1 MRTRSE
7 KTLEILEATKALL
20 DPEQPMTLRH
30 LYYLL
35 LSNHVLEGGDAVA
48 SKRSYNRLKR
58 IIAIARRK
66 GEVPFEALV
75 DNIRTTIKPSSW
87 SGLTDFAEE
96 TTRLYRLDLWARQKD
111 YMEIWVE
118 KDAIAGVVGD
128 ITYEFDVNLRP
139 MRGYSSL
146 TFLHQAAQELS
157 EITKPIFIYY
167 FGDHDPSGHD
177 IERACRDGL
186 IEMFNLDGVGWP
198 ARGFSWLRLALD
210 AADMNEFEII
220 PLPAKPKDTRYKKFK
235 LKYGTDAAELEALPP
250 DELRRRVQTAIDGHI
265 DTKEWKKLQRV
276 ERLER
281 ASYQQVMKKLGDGSR
296 RGRKK

>member
-1 MRTRSE
+1 MRVRSE
-7 KTLEILEATKALL
+7 KTLEILEAAKALL

-35 LSNHVLEGGDAVA
+35 LSEHVLEGGDAVA
-48 SKRSYNRLKR
+48 SKRSYDRLKR
-58 IIAIARRK
+58 IIAIARRT
-66 GEVPFEALV
+66 GEIPFETLV

-96 TTRLYRLDLWARQKD
+96 TARLYRLDLWKRQED
-111 YMEIWVE
+111 YVEIWVE
-118 KDAIAGVVGD
+118 KDAIAGVVGG

-177 IERACRDGL
+177 IERACKDGL
-186 IEMFNLDGVGWP
+186 SEMFKLEGVGQPLWDI
-198 ARGFSWLRLALD
+198 SWARLALNV
-210 AADMNEFEII
+210 ADMKQFEII
-220 PLPAKPKDTRYKKFK
+220 PLPAKPTDTRYKKFK
-235 LKYGTDAAELEALPP
+235 LEYGTDAAELEALPP
-250 DELRRRVQTAIDGHI
+250 DELRDRVQTAIESHI
-265 DTKEWKKLQRV
+265 DTKEWEKLQRV

-281 ASYQQVMKKLGDGSR
+281 ASYQQVMKKLRSGGR
-296 RGRKK
+296 RDRKK

>member
-7 KTLEILEATKALL
+7 KTLEILEAAKVLL

-35 LSNHVLEGGDAVA
+35 LSDHVLEGGDAVA
-48 SKRSYNRLKR
+48 SKRSYDRLKR

-66 GEVPFEALV
+66 GEIPFEALV

-111 YMEIWVE
+111 YVEIWVE

-128 ITYEFDVNLRP
+128 LTYEFNVNLRP

-146 TFLHQAAQELS
+146 TFLHQAAWELS
-157 EITKPIFIYY
+157 QITKPIFIYY
-167 FGDHDPSGHD
+167 LGDHDPVVTTSSG
-177 IERACRDGL
+177 RA
-186 IEMFNLDGVGWP
+186 EMD
-198 ARGFSWLRLALD
+198 
-210 AADMNEFEII
+210 
-220 PLPAKPKDTRYKKFK
+220 
-235 LKYGTDAAELEALPP
+235 
-250 DELRRRVQTAIDGHI
+250 
-265 DTKEWKKLQRV
+265 
-276 ERLER
+276 
-281 ASYQQVMKKLGDGSR
+281 
-296 RGRKK
+296 